1 MKYIRECTIIFGI
14 TLIGE
19 LLNQVLPLPIPA
31 GVYGLFLLLVLL
43 CSGAVKLKDVE
54 STGDFLLEIML
65 PMFIPACVGLMESY
79 MSMEGAV
86 LPLVATCMI
95 STMVVMAVTGKTAEW
110 MLKAGRKKKEDETI

>member
-19 LLNQVLPLPIPA
+19 LLNHVLPLPIPA

-43 CSGAVKLKDVE
+43 CSGVVKLKDVE

-79 MSMEGAV
+79 TSMAGAV

-110 MLKAGRKKKEDETI
+110 MLKAGRKKKEDEII